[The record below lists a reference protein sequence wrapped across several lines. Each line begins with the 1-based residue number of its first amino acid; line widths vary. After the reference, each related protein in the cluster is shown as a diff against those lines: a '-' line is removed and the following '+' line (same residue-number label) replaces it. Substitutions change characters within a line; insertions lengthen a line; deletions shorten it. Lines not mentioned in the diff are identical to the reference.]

1 MKKIVAVFMVFI
13 MLMGIGAGVFA
24 VSQNS
29 VKVSINGKKVNVPT
43 ANVIFDGKPIE
54 TDIPPIILNDRTLVP
69 IRSIGNHL
77 GAEIEWNQ
85 QTKEATVKTA
95 DQEVV
100 LKLNNTMVSVNGV
113 KKEIPYG
120 VPAIL
125 VNDARIM
132 VPLRFVSEVL
142 GCVVEWDQSIT
153 TGIITSSKAEIT
165 NITVENPTDA
175 RPKINLTTTGKIE
188 YSEEYL
194 TEPYRLIIDVHNSK
208 MNISDKSILDSSG
221 TINLEVNKYPVK
233 SIRMA
238 EFASEPDT
246 VRIVIDLEKHVG
258 YNISS
263 SSDNK
268 LTTISFLN
276 NVQDISSEMVNG
288 REAIVI
294 KNSEEFKYNMFTLSN
309 PSRVVI
315 DLLDSKLWTDSLQL
329 DVNSK
334 FIKAIRSSQYIPDSS
349 NANQENIVRV
359 VLDINENRTS
369 PNVKIDAKK
378 TKMTIFV
385 DDTVFENISYS
396 SNNENGG
403 SIKIYAEEETKYLVD
418 YNEKSKQM
426 EIKINR
432 NDIDIDK
439 GIMTV
444 NDDNITNITVDQDEK
459 YKIITFG
466 FKQQIEY
473 EILSDSIDDT
483 IKVSFRKVEE
493 QKEEENNGAKLIVID
508 AGHGGKDPGAIGT
521 NTKVKEKD
529 INLKVALKLDKKLRE
544 LGFRTILTRSTDE
557 FIDLYERAGIANRNN
572 ADAFISIHFNA
583 NGKSSVAG
591 IQTLYCPAY
600 DGTAKEGD
608 QYPFAKAIQDALLS
622 GLNRVD
628 KEIIR
633 RPDLVV
639 VRETNMV
646 AALAELGF
654 LTNPAEEKLIIT
666 DEYHEKAAQA
676 LANGIVN
683 YFDSI
688 GK

>member
-426 EIKINR
+426 EIKINK

-666 DEYHEKAAQA
+666 DEYHEKAADRKS
-676 LANGIVN
+676 VV
-683 YFDSI
+683 
-688 GK
+688 